1 MQYDE
6 NSGIVAVHS
15 EWYLRIADRITQLKE
30 TLPANDY
37 KKLKLDMLLCVAERT
52 DEFSDTCGQ
61 CQILKQDISTL
72 VPDID
77 YLVQTGDKERRKAH
91 VKKIDSIVDHLR
103 KQHKL
108 VTEGYY
114 LGIAMAIGAGLGL
127 ALGAAT
133 DIIGGGVPIGIGAA
147 VAVGLALD
155 AKAKRENRVLCPKK
169 SESRATSVNRTKLI
183 ISLVV
188 LALIGVVA
196 LAYFA
201 LSR

>member
-6 NSGIVAVHS
+6 SSGIVTGHS
-15 EWYLRIADRITQLKE
+15 DWYNRIADQINQLKDI
-30 TLPANDY
+30 LPERDY

-52 DEFSDTCGQ
+52 DEFSDRCGQ
-61 CQILKQDISTL
+61 CQIFQQDISSL
-72 VPDID
+72 VPDIA

-91 VKKIDSIVDHLR
+91 VKKIDSVVSHLR

-114 LGIAMAIGAGLGL
+114 MGIAMAIGAGIGV

-133 DIIGGGVPIGIGAA
+133 DIIGGGVPLGIGAA
-147 VAVGLALD
+147 TVIGMALD
-155 AKAKRENRVLCPKK
+155 ARAKRENRVLCPKK
-169 SESRATSVNRTKLI
+169 SESKATGVNRKLVKIGIFVLLLLGI
-183 ISLVV
+183 IGF
-188 LALIGVVA
+188 AF
-196 LAYFA
+196 FA